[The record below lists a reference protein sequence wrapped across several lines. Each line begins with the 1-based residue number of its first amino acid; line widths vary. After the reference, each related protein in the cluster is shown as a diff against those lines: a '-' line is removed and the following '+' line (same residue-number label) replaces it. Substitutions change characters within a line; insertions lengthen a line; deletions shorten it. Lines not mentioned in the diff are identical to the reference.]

1 MQAFISVSER
11 EIADASMRAVSK
23 PSGSDEHVSNVVWRN
38 GRRIRRG
45 RGAEKRNSVTTCVN
59 RTFSEKKNQR
69 HTAAQWTER
78 DVRMKITQPIADFTA
93 PAGAGGVA
101 AATVSSRA

>member
-1 MQAFISVSER
+1 MKGNFLDIKKNSENIVALSLSDMHAFISVSERERER

-23 PSGSDEHVSNVVWRN
+23 PSDSDEHVSNVVWRN

-59 RTFSEKKNQR
+59 RTFSGEKISVTPQR
-69 HTAAQWTER
+69 SGRKETFE
-78 DVRMKITQPIADFTA
+78 
-93 PAGAGGVA
+93 
-101 AATVSSRA
+101 